1 MSVGDDGE
9 EGEKATGGM
18 DVLWEVGNGQKC
30 FGRLTR
36 SRRRFPFM
44 EMVQTVNQTNL
55 VALRIFASL
64 QSLMRKISH
73 SGRLRFHPK

>member
-9 EGEKATGGM
+9 EGEKAMGDM
-18 DVLWEVGNGQKC
+18 DVLWEMGNGQKC
-30 FGRLTR
+30 FGRLAR

-64 QSLMRKISH
+64 QSLMRNISH